1 MPTTI
6 RHCLITLTDKNQ
18 YIKVAGFLPLRHG
31 CNHRII
37 LINLPRKPSADNLQD
52 RMHWDWQRMCSIAE
66 GGLTMHSSCPPRA
79 PAAPKTA
86 RWQLRSIHS
95 CHMPRTL
102 LPSLPAVTGRGE
114 ISAIPLT
121 MHPSGKASV
130 KLKAFFLASV
140 VSWFANMNHTWLYFE
155 QSFTK
160 NACESFSLNL
170 KL

>member
-18 YIKVAGFLPLRHG
+18 YIKVAGFRPLRQG
-31 CNHRII
+31 CNHRIV
-37 LINLPRKPSADNLQD
+37 LPNLSRKSSADNVQD
-52 RMHWDWQRMCSIAE
+52 RLNWDWQRMCSIAG
-66 GGLTMHSSCPPRA
+66 GGLTMHSSCPSCPKNSQVTAQEHPQLPHA
-79 PAAPKTA
+79 PHAAP
-86 RWQLRSIHS
+86 
-95 CHMPRTL
+95 P
-102 LPSLPAVTGRGE
+102 LPYITGIGE

-121 MHPSGKASV
+121 MHPSGRASV